1 MDGDDIARSAR
12 LARQMAHLEAHPEV
26 GVLGSWVQTFGAK
39 SETWH
44 FRRWDNFSRNLMLFG
59 VTTLCHPSWM
69 VRRELYE
76 KYPYDPDFDHIEDRE
91 WLARVA
97 VGEPETSFVALP
109 EVLLDYRLHPDSVT
123 GRHASL
129 QQHKTREIVAA
140 LLAAHGVRL
149 ESGELDLYMKACLA
163 EPVASD
169 ELGLIGALLDR
180 VRQVTAKR
188 LPDDFKVFREFWLKL
203 CRRNDGGQALV
214 NAFVKTSDFCF
225 LAEKHD
231 A

>member
-1 MDGDDIARSAR
+1 M
-12 LARQMAHLEAHPEV
+12 
-26 GVLGSWVQTFGAK
+26 
-39 SETWH
+39 
-44 FRRWDNFSRNLMLFG
+44 
-59 VTTLCHPSWM
+59 
-69 VRRELYE
+69 
-76 KYPYDPDFDHIEDRE
+76 
-91 WLARVA
+91 
-97 VGEPETSFVALP
+97 
-109 EVLLDYRLHPDSVT
+109 
-123 GRHASL
+123 
-129 QQHKTREIVAA
+129 AA